1 MTFLI
6 VGLLFLCFFIAL
18 ELIKRHYKIN
28 AEFTR
33 KFAHIFGGAGVLI
46 SINYISKSEFI
57 FLTTLFLIGFSISHR
72 TKLLKSFTE
81 LPRKTYGEITYLLGL
96 AVLGYFFFDTRN
108 LFICGI
114 LLLMFPDS
122 LAGLIGYRINKNRKT
137 FVGSTVYFIIT
148 VIILIMFFPIYF
160 VILTA
165 IILTLVEYISPYGFD
180 NFTVPI
186 VYVLLIKL
194 FLI

>member
-1 MTFLI
+1 MTFLM

-18 ELIKRHYKIN
+18 ELIKRHFRID

-33 KFAHIFGGAGVLI
+33 KFAHIFGGACVLI

-57 FLTTLFLIGFSISHR
+57 ILTTFFLIGLSISHR
-72 TKLLKSFTE
+72 AKLLKSFTE

-96 AVLGYFFFDTRN
+96 AILGYLFFDTRN
-108 LFICGI
+108 IFICGI

-122 LAGLIGYRINKNRKT
+122 IAGLIGYHINKNKKT
-137 FVGSTVYFIIT
+137 LVGSAVYFIIT
-148 VIILIMFFPIYF
+148 VIILMMFFPIYS

-165 IILTLVEYISPYGFD
+165 IVLTLVEYFSSYGFD
-180 NFTVPI
+180 NLTVPI
-186 VYVLLIKL
+186 AYTLLIKL